1 MNLVSQV
8 LLASWVKNLSF
19 PGPGGPSCCSRIVQ
33 STEGRKPTKISGF
46 FSEENLNRK
55 RIFCKAT
62 QKTGKRCFCFAGKWY
77 LMIMELQ
84 KSWPI
89 GSQKRTSLCRWFPQD
104 STLDDSES
112 TLVEAVQV
120 EVTRRLFPVDFLCSI
135 RFQLGILCMNLVLIL
150 RVARV
155 SRPFVGSQSPPRP
168 NCSKPSPEF
177 FLTRRAHGN
186 LEGWD
191 FFLKS

>member
-55 RIFCKAT
+55 RIFAKQLKKRAKDAFVLLASDIWWSWSFRNLDQLEVRSAPVSVVDFLRTAPWMTPRALWWRQCK
-62 QKTGKRCFCFAGKWY
+62 W
-77 LMIMELQ
+77 
-84 KSWPI
+84 KSP
-89 GSQKRTSLCRWFPQD
+89 G
-104 STLDDSES
+104 
-112 TLVEAVQV
+112 
-120 EVTRRLFPVDFLCSI
+120 DFLCSI

-155 SRPFVGSQSPPRP
+155 PGIPALLLDHNRLPGPIAPNQVQS
-168 NCSKPSPEF
+168 SSWQGEMET
-177 FLTRRAHGN
+177 LRAGT
-186 LEGWD
+186 
-191 FFLKS
+191 SS